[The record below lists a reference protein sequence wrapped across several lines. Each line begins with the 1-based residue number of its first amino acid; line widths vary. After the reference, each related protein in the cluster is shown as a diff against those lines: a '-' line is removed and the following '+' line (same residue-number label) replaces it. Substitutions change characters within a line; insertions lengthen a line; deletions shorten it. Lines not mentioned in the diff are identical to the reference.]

1 MIKVVSV
8 DYLETMEKGIYE
20 ERHAE
25 TQSGSTVKHF
35 IKPHKG
41 FTRVP
46 SDQSYSAKIKVKRPD
61 GRIEEVTIP
70 DKKNRLIVKLSTIF
84 IIETLTS

>member
-1 MIKVVSV
+1 MIKIVRF
-8 DYLETMEKGIYE
+8 DYFETLEKGIYE
-20 ERHAE
+20 ERREEEESSITAAFSFGNQ
-25 TQSGSTVKHF
+25 T
-35 IKPHKG
+35 G

-61 GRIEEVTIP
+61 GRTEEVTIP